1 MSRNNMMKINMIQY
15 HVGLTSIKKSYM
27 IESVFWDNDMI
38 VNTKEEGK
46 LTMKN
51 ATKLVQM

>member
-1 MSRNNMMKINMIQY
+1 MNPY
-15 HVGLTSIKKSYM
+15 HVGLTSMKNYM
-27 IESVFWDNDMI
+27 TESVFFDNDMI